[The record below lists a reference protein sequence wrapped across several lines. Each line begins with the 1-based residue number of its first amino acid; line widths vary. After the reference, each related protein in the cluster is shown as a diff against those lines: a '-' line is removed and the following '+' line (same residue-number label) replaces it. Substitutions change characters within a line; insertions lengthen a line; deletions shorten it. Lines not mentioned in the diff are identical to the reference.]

1 MSVMHGR
8 GTVRSWMLVMVSL
21 LAMSACIGRVPL
33 DKKPVRQMSEAERK
47 ARSRMAYERARER
60 AGQVQKGMSTG
71 EVQVAM
77 GAVIAVEE
85 HSDGEKG
92 GQRKLMDGFLCKV
105 NPTPLKDRWLFG
117 YDDGNVELVGF
128 VVEFER
134 ADKDDDDWTVKRI
147 DRAPQDDCPVVGDTS
162 LD

>member
-1 MSVMHGR
+1 MDVIPGR
-8 GTVRSWMLVMVSL
+8 GGVRSLMLVMVSL
-21 LAMSACIGRVPL
+21 FAMSGCIGRVPL

-47 ARSRMAYERARER
+47 ARSRTAYDRARER

-85 HSDGEKG
+85 HPDGERG
-92 GQRKLMDGFLCKV
+92 DQRKLMDGFLCRV
-105 NPTPLKDRWLFG
+105 NPTPLNDRWLFG
-117 YDDGNVELVGF
+117 YDEGNVELVGF
-128 VVEFER
+128 AVEFER
-134 ADKDDDDWTVKRI
+134 ADKDDDWTVKRV